1 LLEATMSIPAEK
13 VIQSFVE
20 KINHA
25 DLLGLT
31 PLLSTDHTFIDLEG
45 DKFIG
50 KDKMIEGWRDYFSEN
65 PDYKI
70 YIRMLYKL
78 RETVILIGHT
88 TGSHLNLP
96 DIVEFH
102 SEGVI
107 WIAEV
112 SKGQVTSWQILQD
125 TQENF
130 NRLGLDHY
138 SKLFNPTLYAR
149 TIAKHLDLLPPGA
162 RTQDVRN
169 VRILYSR
176 LYEDADPEDL
186 LLLAEQLIFE
196 EGYRFVPYELIT
208 HHPGAIEKLSPERAL
223 ALGKGIHDGSSADIF
238 AQFILAPAWKK
249 HIVTDE
255 HIDQWFT
262 SGDVWQR
269 RAALVSTI
277 YLDGD
282 IERMLHYAERLLD
295 DHEDLIIKALSWVL
309 RSAIKIDKDAVLNFL
324 EAHEGRLNSRI
335 RREVRNKETMGVKIL

>member
-1 LLEATMSIPAEK
+1 MSTPTEK
-13 VIQSFVE
+13 VVQSFVE

-25 DLLGLT
+25 DLPGLT
-31 PLLSTDHTFIDLEG
+31 SLLSTDHTFVNLEG
-45 DKFIG
+45 DEYTGVDVMAK
-50 KDKMIEGWRDYFSEN
+50 GWSDYFRDN

-78 RETVILIGHT
+78 GDTVILIGHT

-96 DIVEFH
+96 DVVEFH

-112 SKGQVTSWQILQD
+112 SKRQVTSWQILQD

-130 NRLGLDHY
+130 NRLGLDGF
-138 SKLFNPTLYAR
+138 SKLFNPALYAR

-169 VRILYSR
+169 VRRLYSR
-176 LYEDADPEDL
+176 LYEDADPKDL

-208 HHPGAIEKLSPERAL
+208 HHPGAIEKLTPDRII
-223 ALGKGIHDGSSADIF
+223 ALGEGINDGSSADIY
-238 AQFILAPAWKK
+238 AQFILGPAWKK
-249 HIVTDE
+249 DIITDK
-255 HIDQWFT
+255 HIDQWIA
-262 SGDVWQR
+262 SDDLWQR

-282 IERMLHYAERLLD
+282 IERKLRYTERLLD
-295 DHEDLIIKALSWVL
+295 DHEDLIIKALSRVL
-309 RSAIKIDKDAVLNFL
+309 RSAIKIDSNAVLNFL
-324 EAHEGRLNSRI
+324 EAHESRINSRI
-335 RREVRNKETMGVKIL
+335 LREVMNKITMGVKTL